1 MQAVAGWDLQFID
14 VSVGWPGSMHD
25 ARIFRNSSLSTFIGP
40 RFVAT
45 DYHLIADT
53 AYKLLAQ
60 ILTPFRNNGQ
70 LEDVKKCDCCTIF
83 MKFPN

>member
-14 VSVGWPGSMHD
+14 VSVGWPGSMDD
-25 ARIFRNSSLSTFIGP
+25 ARNSSLSTFIGP

-70 LEDVKKCDCCTIF
+70 LEDVKPI
-83 MKFPN
+83 